1 MSSVSA
7 RAGSPW
13 AQPCTSLTLMS
24 RDDMVSY
31 AHRQLLEFARDS
43 KLYARSFLYAYAC
56 SFFQLGLIT
65 FQELSDFCNVID
77 DR

>member
-13 AQPCTSLTLMS
+13 AQPCTTLMS

-43 KLYARSFLYAYAC
+43 RLYARSFLYAYAC
-56 SFFQLGLIT
+56 SFHQLGLIT

-77 DR
+77 V

>member
-1 MSSVSA
+1 MNSVSA
-7 RAGSPW
+7 RAGSPL
-13 AQPCTSLTLMS
+13 AQPCTSLMS
-24 RDDMVSY
+24 RDEMVSY
-31 AHRQLLEFARDS
+31 AHRQLLEFARDCR
-43 KLYARSFLYAYAC
+43 LYARSFLYAYAC

>member
-1 MSSVSA
+1 MSSVCA

-13 AQPCTSLTLMS
+13 AQPCITPMS

-43 KLYARSFLYAYAC
+43 KLYSRSFLYAYAC